1 MGSKRPVL
9 PPPQGMW
16 ASPEEPIVESFS
28 RDGHSIESPQKFEA
42 VKLPPIRSALSPP
55 ASPEITS
62 LPAFSK
68 AYRDAPL
75 FSERSLNHE
84 ETPLFAGDQE
94 SQSHEDRPQGNTLRD
109 RPFAKQ
115 LGIESAQHARLYF
128 NDRLRELGS
137 FRTLALDP
145 APRSNGKDT
154 YDEKQKAKLTRPAG
168 VVKTRSPRTKPAAVV
183 STPPSTKAVPKTP
196 KSPPAAAAKATP
208 IRHRRQVRTA
218 SPGDH
223 PDSDKP
229 KHKRAPPQ
237 KSLNKDTKDDDWTK
251 LDDVSPD
258 FHAILADPETKALRA
273 IWRGKPKDM
282 DDDPDKDYLHPQ
294 ELQLASVL
302 RLPAKQYLANKRR
315 FFLEKVACLRQGKNF
330 SKTAAQQACNID
342 VNKTSQMHEA
352 FERSGMLRKEL
363 FAKHLE

>member
-1 MGSKRPVL
+1 
-9 PPPQGMW
+9 MW
-16 ASPEEPIVESFS
+16 ASPEEPLVESFS
-28 RDGHSIESPQKFEA
+28 RTGHSIESPQKFEA
-42 VKLPPIRSALSPP
+42 VKLPPIRTTLSPP
-55 ASPEITS
+55 ASPEIAS
-62 LPAFSK
+62 LPGFSK
-68 AYRDAPL
+68 AYKDAPL
-75 FSERSLNHE
+75 FSERSSNND
-84 ETPLFAGDQE
+84 ETPLFSVDHE
-94 SQSHEDRPQGNTLRD
+94 SQSHEDRQHGNILQD

-115 LGIESAQHARLYF
+115 LGIESAQHARQYF

-145 APRSNGKDT
+145 ALRSSGKDA

-168 VVKTRSPRTKPAAVV
+168 VIKTRSPRSKPAAVV
-183 STPPSTKAVPKTP
+183 STPPSIKTLPRTP
-196 KSPPAAAAKATP
+196 KSPAILAKTTPAA
-208 IRHRRQVRTA
+208 RHRRQARTA

-251 LDDVSPD
+251 LEDVSPD
-258 FHAILADPETKALRA
+258 FNAILSDPDTKALRA
-273 IWRGKPKDM
+273 MWRGKPKDM
-282 DDDPDKDYLHPQ
+282 EDDPDKEDLHPQ

-302 RLPAKQYLANKRR
+302 RLPCKQYLANKRR

-352 FERSGMLRKEL
+352 FERSGLLRKEL
-363 FAKHLE
+363 FAKHL